1 MNDLL
6 TYIDQ
11 IQEATDNAEI
21 NVLESLIETYD
32 KSIVILEE
40 CEDIEPYADILVF
53 QEGAGW
59 DKFKEDT
66 KAPILGNK
74 GENIFKRLLM
84 IIPRLIQKLI
94 AMVRKI
100 FKKNKTDDDRIKKEM
115 KDLKSNEKTKF
126 KQYKMSDEDVDKI
139 MTKLRKKRNQKQNAT
154 NTDVDKTVADTV
166 SDKKTLGELMFTI
179 HDDFV
184 FKKTDFGDAIENLKY
199 TDFDGLR
206 ISEEI
211 KIKAA
216 EELNLN
222 MFDDFIKNCTKCRD
236 DLFDRV
242 SKIKNRIPNDISV
255 TYSTEETGGS
265 NYITL
270 SYSEIIEKLEKL
282 NNIILNSRREMR
294 DGFDKSYNKSIV
306 LLNDKYKQIS
316 LSLDDE
322 IKRGEQQGL
331 SQGAILQQHFEN
343 HPAEPQLCRQIA
355 KVLNKDSEN
364 PVQKVIILFEE
375 FIASYIILW
384 DKYYWAVKNAI
395 DNAKKEMN
403 CNGKKIEKDRRPEF
417 RLGIDGSRHG

>member
-403 CNGKKIEKDRRPEF
+403 CNG
-417 RLGIDGSRHG
+417 